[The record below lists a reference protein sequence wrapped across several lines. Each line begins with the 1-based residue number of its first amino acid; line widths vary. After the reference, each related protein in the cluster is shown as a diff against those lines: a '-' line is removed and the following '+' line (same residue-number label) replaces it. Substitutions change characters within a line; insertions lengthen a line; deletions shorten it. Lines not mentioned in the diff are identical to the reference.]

1 MYFFR
6 HNNRNSSHI
15 AKNRLKLLLVSERLD
30 CSPRTMVMVKNDMI
44 QTLNKYMLVD
54 EDEVSISISQSPA
67 VMTARIPLK
76 STLHGINFS

>member
-1 MYFFR
+1 MNFF
-6 HNNRNSSHI
+6 HHKSRNSSHI

-44 QTLNKYMLVD
+44 QTLSKYMIVD
-54 EDEVSISISQSPA
+54 EEQVSISISQAPA

-76 STLHGINFS
+76 STLHEINFS